1 MSEQDLQDANILLPR
16 ELWGRMDLHSTVNT
30 TELIGIGIL
39 GAIAA
44 CLMYI
49 GDGTWW
55 SWVGGGL
62 FFFFFVSFYLISN
75 VAIKKQNRR
84 LDLMYKALRNH
95 RAKEHSE
102 E

>member
-1 MSEQDLQDANILLPR
+1 MSEKDLQDANILLPE

-39 GAIAA
+39 GTIAA

-55 SWVGGGL
+55 SWIGGGL
-62 FFFFFVSFYLISN
+62 FFLFFLGFYLVSSR
-75 VAIKKQNRR
+75 AIKKQNRR
-84 LDLMYKALRNH
+84 LDLMYKVLRNH
-95 RAKEHSE
+95 QPEAQSE
-102 E
+102 K